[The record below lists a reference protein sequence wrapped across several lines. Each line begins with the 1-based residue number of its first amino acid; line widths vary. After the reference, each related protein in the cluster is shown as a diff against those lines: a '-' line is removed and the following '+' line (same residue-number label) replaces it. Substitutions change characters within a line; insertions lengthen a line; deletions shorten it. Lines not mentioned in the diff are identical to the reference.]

1 MIVVK
6 EVKFNAEEF
15 ETIAK
20 AAELIQTWRS
30 GDDTDEVDN
39 LMKKLVIDI
48 YGSSRLSP
56 DIDGWLEFIR
66 TMLDELAGYMDE
78 HEHDEA
84 DC

>member
-1 MIVVK
+1 MTVVK
-6 EVKFNAEEF
+6 EIKFNAEEF

-30 GDDTDEVDN
+30 GDDTDDVDN

-48 YGSSRLSP
+48 YGAFRPSP

-66 TMLDELAGYMDE
+66 TMLDELASYMDE
-78 HEHDEA
+78 HDEN
-84 DC
+84 D

>member
-6 EVKFNAEEF
+6 EVKFNNEEF

-20 AAELIQTWRS
+20 AAELIQTWRNNE
-30 GDDTDEVDN
+30 DADEVDN
-39 LMKKLVIDI
+39 LMKKLVVDI
-48 YGSSRLSP
+48 YGASRPSP

-78 HEHDEA
+78 HYEND
-84 DC
+84 